1 MADSPLTL
9 DPGRN
14 CWRLATA
21 HQATVIVDADAYFA
35 RAREA
40 MMQAEHQILLIGWDF
55 DARIRLVHEPEDGA
69 PTAIGALIDWL
80 VRHKPHL
87 HVHILRWDTGAI
99 KSLFQPTTMATIAR
113 WWRHPRIHLKLDHA
127 HPPAGS
133 HHQKIVIVD
142 DRIAFCGGIDMTVDR
157 WDTREHLDDQPLRL
171 EPNGKPYGPWHDV
184 TTALSGQAAAAL
196 GDLGRE
202 RWHRAGGHRIMAP
215 PAADPAW
222 LDGLPVQ
229 FTEVELAISRT
240 IPELGDEPGVHEIE
254 ALYVDLIRSAKR
266 FVYAESQYFASRIV
280 AEAIAR
286 RLEEPDGPEFVI
298 LNPVTAEGWLEPIAM
313 DSARA
318 LIVEALQRADKHGR
332 FRLYHPMTSGGQ
344 PIYVHAKVVVIDDA
358 VLRIGSSN
366 FNNRSLRLD
375 SECDVTID
383 ARRSGN
389 EDEFET
395 IAAVRDDLIAEHCGT
410 DAKAVARAI
419 ATHGSLVRA
428 IESLQSANG
437 RTLAPF
443 ELPDMSS
450 ATEWLA
456 ENQILDPEGP
466 GAMFEP
472 LGKRRGLVSRIK
484 RRLKRTRPSYPVFAR
499 KGG

>member
-1 MADSPLTL
+1 
-9 DPGRN
+9 
-14 CWRLATA
+14 
-21 HQATVIVDADAYFA
+21 
-35 RAREA
+35 
-40 MMQAEHQILLIGWDF
+40 
-55 DARIRLVHEPEDGA
+55 
-69 PTAIGALIDWL
+69 
-80 VRHKPHL
+80 
-87 HVHILRWDTGAI
+87 
-99 KSLFQPTTMATIAR
+99 
-113 WWRHPRIHLKLDHA
+113 
-127 HPPAGS
+127 
-133 HHQKIVIVD
+133 
-142 DRIAFCGGIDMTVDR
+142 
-157 WDTREHLDDQPLRL
+157 
-171 EPNGKPYGPWHDV
+171 
-184 TTALSGQAAAAL
+184 
-196 GDLGRE
+196 
-202 RWHRAGGHRIMAP
+202 
-215 PAADPAW
+215 
-222 LDGLPVQ
+222 
-229 FTEVELAISRT
+229 
-240 IPELGDEPGVHEIE
+240 
-254 ALYVDLIRSAKR
+254 
-266 FVYAESQYFASRIV
+266 
-280 AEAIAR
+280 
-286 RLEEPDGPEFVI
+286 
-298 LNPVTAEGWLEPIAM
+298 
-313 DSARA
+313 
-318 LIVEALQRADKHGR
+318 
-332 FRLYHPMTSGGQ
+332 
-344 PIYVHAKVVVIDDA
+344 